1 MESCPHCN
9 FLVREG
15 SRTCGVCHR
24 PLGVA
29 TADGAPPAFMAD
41 YSHAPAAPASTGASV
56 AVVGLLLLLL
66 VFGAGAGLAAYVWP

>member
-1 MESCPHCN
+1 
-9 FLVREG
+9 
-15 SRTCGVCHR
+15 
-24 PLGVA
+24 LGVA